1 MQELSIKQKRV
12 LEYIRSYT
20 RDKGYPPSVREICD
34 GLQFRST
41 STVHGYLQRL
51 EKRGYIRR
59 DPARPRAIELVQDQ
73 KIIREMVEVPVVGRV
88 AAGQPIL
95 AEQNIEDYLS
105 LPLSILNNNGEGAFI
120 LNVTGESMINAGI
133 LNGDRIIVR
142 STSDARNGDIVV
154 AMVGEEPEATVKRF
168 FKESGKIRLQPEN
181 DHMDPI
187 YSDRVIV
194 LGRVIALVREY

>member
-1 MQELSIKQKRV
+1 MQELSNKQKRV
-12 LEYIRSYT
+12 LEYIRQYT
-20 RDKGYPPSVREICD
+20 RDRGYPPSVREICD
-34 GLQFRST
+34 GLKFRST

-73 KIIREMVEVPVVGRV
+73 KIIREMVEIPIVGRV

-95 AEQNIEDYLS
+95 AEQNVEDYLS
-105 LPLSILNNNGEGAFI
+105 LPLSMLNNNSEDAFI
-120 LNVTGESMINAGI
+120 LRVTGDSMINAGI
-133 LNGDRIIVR
+133 LSGDRIVIR

-168 FKESGKIRLQPEN
+168 YKENSRIRLQPEN

-187 YSDRVIV
+187 ISDRVKV

>member
-1 MQELSIKQKRV
+1 MQELSTKQKRV

-59 DPARPRAIELVQDQ
+59 DPSRPRAIELVQDQ
-73 KIIREMVEVPVVGRV
+73 KIIRDMVEVPVVGRV

-95 AEQNIEDYLS
+95 AEQNVEDYLS
-105 LPLSILNNNGEGAFI
+105 LPLSILNHNGEGAFI
-120 LNVTGESMINAGI
+120 LNVTGESMIKAGI
-133 LNGDRIIVR
+133 MDGDRIIVR

-154 AMVGEEPEATVKRF
+154 AMVGDEPEATVKRF
-168 FKESGKIRLQPEN
+168 YKESGRIRLQPEN
-181 DHMDPI
+181 DNMEPI
-187 YSDRVIV
+187 MSDKVIV

>member
-1 MQELSIKQKRV
+1 MQELSVKQKRV
-12 LEYIRSYT
+12 LEYIRKYT

-34 GLQFRST
+34 GLQFQST
-41 STVHGYLQRL
+41 STAHGYLQRL

-59 DPARPRAIELVQDQ
+59 DAARPRAIELIQDQ

-88 AAGQPIL
+88 AAGLPVL

-105 LPLSILNNNGEGAFI
+105 LPLSILNNNGEDAFI
-120 LNVTGESMINAGI
+120 LHVTGESMINAGI
-133 LNGDRIIVR
+133 LHGDRIIVR

-154 AMVGEEPEATVKRF
+154 AMIGDESEATVKRF

-181 DHMDPI
+181 DNMEPI